1 MNEWKA
7 IQSFWFFGGPILEMT
22 LAALKAKL
30 PSSDELLDDRKIATR
45 NKNVVFELLIVEDV
59 RLKF

>member
-1 MNEWKA
+1 M
-7 IQSFWFFGGPILEMT
+7 QSFWFIGGPILEMT

-30 PSSDELLDDRKIATR
+30 PSSDELLDDRNIANR
-45 NKNVVFELLIVEDV
+45 SKNVVFELLIVEDF

>member
-1 MNEWKA
+1 M
-7 IQSFWFFGGPILEMT
+7 QSFWFIGGPILEMT